1 MRIISKLIKYKK
13 LFKIKLPVFILSII
27 FYISCFSLK
36 SQDFSKYDNVFQYIQ
51 TAKLSDAYLILF
63 RYQNQDPLNPNVYY
77 QLGKIYLQWLKEYDP
92 LTEYIYFK
100 QFSYNANL
108 YFGLS
113 KHYLDDKSAR
123 KYREY
128 FTDIKI
134 IDDDKKIDY
143 DDIINDIQNKLNEIN
158 EYTSNVN
165 SIYSYFNKTI
175 TYYNNCIRLFKEINN
190 DYTKIKEIYLLTND
204 SLFAKLDSISNNF
217 DSVIY
222 CFEKYQEKLKE
233 FPIKNYNQEYS
244 LKKIMTYRL
253 DGLTNTD
260 FLKNKIELWNY
271 GNWVENIYNVI
282 NSAVYKL
289 RAEIDTANKRL
300 SKALD
305 QINSSE
311 SYNDH
316 YKDFSVDKN
325 LLFKISK
332 FDPQSIILDLF
343 VYKANKINWLNN
355 SYYKTVQIND
365 TSNINFVGRARNFQR
380 LVENK
385 IQLDNKYKNINE
397 KVNNISINK
406 YYNFFQSNYS
416 GIEGFRDYLEKEKQ
430 NNESILN
437 NIYSNFE
444 YFLVKEENRFTG
456 EYDYTIYSNYN
467 IPLFI
472 KKPVSENLIKNQL
485 YTYSITEGING
496 NSYISGIMIN
506 DRQEY
511 KAYIANIGSNKKA
524 LWISFFDIKASPA
537 YFDKI
542 SINIQPLDNNGCFA
556 VISSNLIKEQ
566 ENEIFNT
573 LYRIGPKGDIQSKI
587 QLYRSLIAC
596 FIKYDEIN
604 DNFIVAYKKVNENK
618 IDELI
623 IDLNDSLGNN
633 FWSQIIEIE
642 GDLIDIIKL
651 NEDYLVYMNISQY
664 TIQDGRVIYTKDD
677 QNSQIKPI
685 NMLFAYIDYRGKIIN
700 LNLLQSEK
708 SYYVTRIVKLS
719 NNLINI
725 LGYINVIDNAKNK
738 YNNEIQSRMLYM
750 LVDPTG
756 NVVYSNLN

>member
-1 MRIISKLIKYKK
+1 MRIISNLIKFKK
-13 LFKIKLPVFILSII
+13 SFKIKIPVFILSLF

-36 SQDFSKYDNVFQYIQ
+36 SQDFSKYDDVFQYIQ
-51 TAKLSDAYLILF
+51 TAKLNDAYLVLF

-92 LTEYIYFK
+92 LTEYNYFK
-100 QFSYNANL
+100 QFSYNADL
-108 YFGLS
+108 YLGLS

-128 FTDIKI
+128 FTDINI
-134 IDDDKKIDY
+134 LDDDKKIDY
-143 DDIINDIQNKLNEIN
+143 DDVLYDIENKLNEIT
-158 EYTSNVN
+158 EYTSNIN
-165 SIYSYFNKTI
+165 SIYTYFNKTI
-175 TYYNNCIRLFKEINN
+175 THYNNCIKLFKEINN
-190 DYTKIKEIYLLTND
+190 NYTKIKEIYLLAND
-204 SLFAKLDSISNNF
+204 SLFTKLDSISNNF

-233 FPIKNYNQEYS
+233 FPVKKYNQDYS

-253 DGLTNTD
+253 DGLTNAD
-260 FLKNKIELWNY
+260 FLKSNIELWDY
-271 GNWVENIYNVI
+271 GKWVESIYNVI
-282 NSAVYKL
+282 NSDVYKL

-300 SKALD
+300 DKALD
-305 QINSSE
+305 QIINLK
-311 SYNDH
+311 SYNDN

-343 VYKANKINWLNN
+343 DYKATKINWLNN
-355 SYYKTVQIND
+355 SCYKTVQIND
-365 TSNINFVGRARNFQR
+365 SSNISFIGRSRNFQR

-385 IQLDNKYKNINE
+385 IQLDNKYKSINE
-397 KVNNISINK
+397 KVNDISINK
-406 YYNFFQSNYS
+406 YYNFFQSNY
-416 GIEGFRDYLEKEKQ
+416 GDLKGFRDYLENEKQ
-430 NNESILN
+430 NNESFLN
-437 NIYSNFE
+437 DIFSNLE
-444 YFLVKEENRFTG
+444 YFLTKEENKFTG
-456 EYDYTIYSNYN
+456 KYDYTIYNNYN

-511 KAYIANIGSNKKA
+511 KAYIANIVSNKKTA
-524 LWISFFDIKASPA
+524 WISFFNIKVSPT
-537 YFDKI
+537 YLDKI
-542 SINIQPLDNNGCFA
+542 SIKIQPLDNNGCFA
-556 VISSNLIKEQ
+556 VIASNLLEGQ

-573 LYRIGPKGDIQSKI
+573 LYRIEPKGNIQSKI
-587 QLYRSLIAC
+587 QLYRSLVAC
-596 FIKYDEIN
+596 FIRYDEIN
-604 DNFIVAYKKVNENK
+604 DNFIVAYKKVNDNK

-664 TIQDGRVIYTKDD
+664 TIQDGRVIYTKND

-685 NMLFAYIDYRGKIIN
+685 NMLFAYIDYKGKIIN

-725 LGYINVIDNAKNK
+725 LGYINVVDNVMGN
-738 YNNEIQSRMLYM
+738 YTSRY
-750 LVDPTG
+750 
-756 NVVYSNLN
+756 